1 MTDDHYTDVALHG
14 IDPLQRV
21 CDVIQESIS
30 QIAQTESHNEIMGGG
45 DARLPTFIFR
55 DDIWL
60 WGVDGD
66 ADGDSFE
73 FNNVLSFIIRFEHQR

>member
-1 MTDDHYTDVALHG
+1 LTADHDTYVALHG

-30 QIAQTESHNEIMGGG
+30 QVAQTESYDEIMVG

-60 WGVDGD
+60 
-66 ADGDSFE
+66 
-73 FNNVLSFIIRFEHQR
+73 